1 MPFLSFRVYNCCF
14 NNFRATIA
22 SWCHSSTFSCSQLFG
37 DHLAAVRWNSR
48 WPARSA
54 RSAASRRPPKPPKRP
69 HCHLTRFLS
78 WLCVRCAQQP
88 RKFVWRLR
96 IDADIK
102 KTYTQTKPFFEPT
115 FRIKWSQLLHLP
127 RMNKQKQKNASPRLG
142 DWWNTIPK
150 MKSSKFES
158 PIQP

>member
-1 MPFLSFRVYNCCF
+1 MPFLSFRVFNCCF
-14 NNFRATIA
+14 NLRSVFSGPQLLADATPQPSPALNFWRPP
-22 SWCHSSTFSCSQLFG
+22 G
-37 DHLAAVRWNSR
+37 GRRWNSR

-102 KTYTQTKPFFEPT
+102 KNLHTNKTLFEPT
-115 FRIKWSQLLHLP
+115 FRIKKANYYYQEWIKKRKKCQSKTGWLMKYSEL
-127 RMNKQKQKNASPRLG
+127 
-142 DWWNTIPK
+142 
-150 MKSSKFES
+150 KSSKFES

>member
-1 MPFLSFRVYNCCF
+1 MILLLWYLKLNCFCSFSGSIEDTKNTFRNLLTFKVPRCLSLVFVFLIAVLIYSLLF
-14 NNFRATIA
+14 FRATIA

-102 KTYTQTKPFFEPT
+102 KN
-115 FRIKWSQLLHLP
+115 LHT
-127 RMNKQKQKNASPRLG
+127 NKTLFWTN
-142 DWWNTIPK
+142 I
-150 MKSSKFES
+150 
-158 PIQP
+158 

>member
-1 MPFLSFRVYNCCF
+1 MPLLNLLLLS
-14 NNFRATIA
+14 T
-22 SWCHSSTFSCSQLFG
+22 FG

-54 RSAASRRPPKPPKRP
+54 RSAASRRPPPKPPKRP

-102 KTYTQTKPFFEPT
+102 KNLHTNKTLFLNQHLEEKT
-115 FRIKWSQLLHLP
+115 SQLLLP
-127 RMNKQKQKNASPRLG
+127 RNKTQKMPVQ
-142 DWWNTIPK
+142 DWVIDWKIFRNE
-150 MKSSKFES
+150 KFEVRI
-158 PIQP
+158 PYTTIKYRLWWKQWL